1 MPVVDAADHED
12 VWVKVISLARAIDS
26 RSYYQLLGVNMDAS
40 GEELRQAF
48 HKSAAV
54 LRSLRRRAEALPER
68 KHAVETLIGRLHEAH
83 QVLADMALRRRY
95 DEGLESGVVRMRAG
109 SESEALRPA
118 PPPERMRADSRHP
131 FEAMVRVRCPNWA
144 DFLTL
149 HANNISSG
157 GLFVKTATP
166 LQKGMAVRLRIVL
179 PQQYTL
185 ELEAEVVRV
194 VQGPTPGMGLAFRPM
209 DDFRKSIVEHLV
221 SEARAAEVPHPP
233 RRFAAATNA
242 PPSAPEPIEDEETT
256 PYDVGGTPK
265 PSASLHDEDL
275 FSRRPAEQALS
286 DAIDSLSAD
295 ESAAEARAA
304 LAAGHF
310 ADACVK
316 FSDAIRANKRDLSLR
331 AGFHLACAYEA
342 KRIGR
347 LDEAHEHFERVLIFD
362 KTCREAIREL
372 RS

>member
-1 MPVVDAADHED
+1 MPGLGADHED
-12 VWVKVISLARAIDS
+12 VWVKVMALVRVVDS
-26 RSYYQLLGVNMDAS
+26 RSYYQLLGVNMDAA
-40 GEELRQAF
+40 GEELREAF
-48 HKSAAV
+48 QKSAGV
-54 LRSLRRRAEALPER
+54 LRALRRQAASAPER
-68 KHAVETLIGRLHEAH
+68 RDAIELLVTRLQEAH
-83 QVLADMALRRRY
+83 EVLADTVLRRRY
-95 DEGLESGVVRMRAG
+95 DEGLDSGILRMRRDARAETVDPG
-109 SESEALRPA
+109 
-118 PPPERMRADSRHP
+118 PPPERLRADTRHP
-131 FEAMVRVRCPNWA
+131 FEAKVRVRCPNWA

-166 LQKGMAVRLRIVL
+166 LEKGMAVRLRIVL

-194 VQGPTPGMGLAFRPM
+194 VHGPTPGMGLSFRPM
-209 DDFRKSIVEHLV
+209 DDFRKSIVQHLV
-221 SEARAAEVPHPP
+221 SEARAAEALRLPP
-233 RRFAAATNA
+233 VRRFPAATNS
-242 PPSAPEPIEDEETT
+242 PPFAPEPLDDEQTTT
-256 PYDVGGTPK
+256 PYDFPVQR
-265 PSASLHDEDL
+265 PSARLHDEDL
-275 FSRRPAEQALS
+275 FSAPTEQAVS
-286 DAIDSLSAD
+286 DALDSLSAD
-295 ESAAEARAA
+295 EAAAEARAA

-316 FSDAIRANKRDLSLR
+316 FSEAIRVNKRDLSLR
-331 AGFHLACAYEA
+331 AGYHLASAYEA